1 MSDQEQLNLW
11 AMTKHPGFDVL
22 VALMDDA
29 VRESAADP
37 IRLDPVKT
45 ENYPMVLERLA
56 LTARAT
62 NDFCM
67 SLRNAVMAHVNAAA
81 AKQKEDE
88 EEAKLDEETDKIQ
101 STIRL
106 LTLHD
111 NEQ

>member
-1 MSDQEQLNLW
+1 MTEQEQLNLW
-11 AMTKHPGFDVL
+11 AMTKHPGFDVF

-37 IRLDPVKT
+37 IRLDPVGT
-45 ENYPMVLERLA
+45 ENYREVLERLT

-67 SLRNAVMAHVNAAA
+67 SLRSAVMAHVNAAA
-81 AKQKEDE
+81 QKQMEDE
-88 EEAKLDEETDKIQ
+88 EEAKLDEETDKVQ

-106 LTLHD
+106 LDLQD

>member
-1 MSDQEQLNLW
+1 
-11 AMTKHPGFDVL
+11 
-22 VALMDDA
+22 
-29 VRESAADP
+29 
-37 IRLDPVKT
+37 
-45 ENYPMVLERLA
+45 
-56 LTARAT
+56 
-62 NDFCM
+62 M